1 MDIVL
6 GPVWL
11 FLTGSDS
18 LLMGANTTF
27 HRFVPLLLPNTNAAA
42 TNQGIPESGIGL
54 TEYAVPGASMIG
66 PQCSGVCVHH
76 ASAAAAGAHA

>member
-27 HRFVPLLLPNTNAAA
+27 HRLVLCALVPLLLNTNAAW
-42 TNQGIPESGIGL
+42 SL
-54 TEYAVPGASMIG
+54 K
-66 PQCSGVCVHH
+66 PQTLH
-76 ASAAAAGAHA
+76 ALNDCQTP